1 VKDRE
6 LKAILDWFTEELNTA
21 KEYQRNSASQEMKAN
36 REVNQLREEVRV
48 LKTRMEQVNQV
59 STTNE
64 DEIAYAKMVGRPGFT
79 Q

>member
-1 VKDRE
+1 MKDRE
-6 LKAILDWFTEELNTA
+6 LKAILEWFTEELNTA
-21 KEYQRNSASQEMKAN
+21 KEYQRNAESEMMKAN

>member
-6 LKAILDWFTEELNTA
+6 LKAILEWFTEELNTA
-21 KEYQRNSASQEMKAN
+21 KEYQRNAESEMMKAN

-64 DEIAYAKMVGRPGFT
+64 GEIAYAKMVGRPGFT